1 MQTEDPT
8 KPTNLT
14 RTNLSRSVL
23 TPLTVGDRSQ
33 PSETDSSGSS
43 GRFYLEKP
51 KPPNPPNKNSKKA
64 ENYLDLATMQCSSA
78 PIRPRLAFTQIDS
91 NLAKVYSLPHS
102 YMLKSGDIWLDLAKI
117 YSNSAKTPVSLT
129 LTPLILGDLGQISI
143 DSKEYWPNLVRFGQ
157 ISAKL
162 RQYQK
167 TQNRPIHTRKL
178 IQPDPV
184 DLKFHLGWLLV
195 EIFPTR

>member
-1 MQTEDPT
+1 MGLNPQ
-8 KPTNLT
+8 KPTPVGRVAGFVLRNPSHPTRLT
-14 RTNLSRSVL
+14 KTQRLKITQIRRRSGAPQL
-23 TPLTVGDRSQ
+23 RSGHVW
-33 PSETDSSGSS
+33 PS
-43 GRFYLEKP
+43 
-51 KPPNPPNKNSKKA
+51 
-64 ENYLDLATMQCSSA
+64 
-78 PIRPRLAFTQIDS
+78 FTQIYS
-91 NLAKVYSLPHS
+91 NPAKVYSLPHS

-117 YSNSAKTPVSLT
+117 YSNSAKTPVSPT

-167 TQNRPIHTRKL
+167 TQNRPIHTRKP

-184 DLKFHLGWLLV
+184 DLKFHLGWLRV

>member
-43 GRFYLEKP
+43 GRFYPEKP

-64 ENYLDLATMQCSSA
+64 ENYLDLATM
-78 PIRPRLAFTQIDS
+78 
-91 NLAKVYSLPHS
+91 
-102 YMLKSGDIWLDLAKI
+102 
-117 YSNSAKTPVSLT
+117 
-129 LTPLILGDLGQISI
+129 
-143 DSKEYWPNLVRFGQ
+143 
-157 ISAKL
+157 
-162 RQYQK
+162 
-167 TQNRPIHTRKL
+167 
-178 IQPDPV
+178 
-184 DLKFHLGWLLV
+184 
-195 EIFPTR
+195 